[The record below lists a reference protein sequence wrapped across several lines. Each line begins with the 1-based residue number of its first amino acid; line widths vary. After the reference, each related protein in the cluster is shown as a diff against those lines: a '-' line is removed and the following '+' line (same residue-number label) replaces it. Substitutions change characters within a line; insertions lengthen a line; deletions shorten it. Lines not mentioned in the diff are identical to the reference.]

1 MLINDSMDIL
11 LLVISISV
19 AVLTGLF
26 GYVLFYTGQTVKT
39 VYLLSKE
46 IHEKVLEISEMI
58 ETIQDKITNL
68 SAITTDIFDIVRKV
82 VKKRSK

>member
-19 AVLTGLF
+19 AVLTGLL

-39 VYLLSKE
+39 VYLVSKE
-46 IHEKVLEISEMI
+46 IQEKVEEISKMVEML
-58 ETIQDKITNL
+58 QKKVSSL
-68 SAITTDIFDIVRKV
+68 SAVTSDIFDIVRRV
-82 VKKRSK
+82 MSKRE